1 MFHPIFRAMLYQELD
16 EEQRANPNLLAYPQ
30 HLGVGVALKNGFQVL
45 QKYCG
50 WKKSCTSPVG
60 NYWYLTYETL

>member
-45 QKYCG
+45 QKYSG
-50 WKKSCTSPVG
+50 WKK
-60 NYWYLTYETL
+60 YEEIVHQLVTIGT